1 MSKIAFYRK
10 YRPEDFD
17 AAIGQDHIVQV
28 LKNAVA
34 ENMVSHA
41 YLFSGPR
48 GTGKTSLARILA
60 KAINC
65 TDRKNYN
72 PCGKC
77 SVCVGIAEGRLL
89 DLIEIDA
96 ASNRGIDEIRDLRE
110 KVKFAPTEGAYKVF
124 IIDEVHMLTKEAFNA
139 LLKTL
144 EEPPAHA
151 VFILATTEINK
162 VPATIISRCQRHDFK
177 RIKMSNLIAKLTE
190 IKNAEKITI
199 SDDALETIAEA
210 SEGGLRDAI
219 SLLDQLAS
227 INLEKIEESVVE
239 NILGLA
245 PHRMIVSFVKGL
257 LTDDKMAS
265 MGTLETATSTGID
278 LVIFAKST
286 AEYLRKV
293 LLAKLS
299 GADNIEGTKEQIEE
313 ISAIASDTDK
323 EVLIRVMDSLFHA
336 MVSFKNNV
344 DPKSILTVVCA
355 KDYVNN
361 VVETVAEFVP
371 KKPTTIAQPVAGSSG
386 ALKPNGKWQQFLLE
400 TKSKNNT
407 IHAVL
412 RVARPDFENDNTLV
426 LTFPYK
432 FHKERIEEKKTKN
445 MLEDIASKIYG
456 QAIEIKCDLEGSGG
470 RGVKVSNADDAAS
483 LLGGEVVGNNH

>member
-1 MSKIAFYRK
+1 MSKIALYRK
-10 YRPEDFD
+10 YRPETFD
-17 AAIGQDHIVQV
+17 DTIGQDHIVQV
-28 LKNAVA
+28 LKNAVS
-34 ENMVSHA
+34 ENLVSHA

-65 TDRKNYN
+65 TDKKDYN

-110 KVKFAPTEGAYKVF
+110 KVKFAPTEGDYKIF

-144 EEPPAHA
+144 EEPPPHA
-151 VFILATTEINK
+151 IFILATTEINK
-162 VPATIISRCQRHDFK
+162 VPATIISRCQRHDFR
-177 RIKMSNLIAKLTE
+177 RIKLTELIARLTE
-190 IKNAEKITI
+190 IKNNEKITI

-219 SLLDQLAS
+219 SLLDQLSS
-227 INLEKIEESVVE
+227 IGLEKIEETDVE

-245 PHRMIVSFVKGL
+245 PHKIIRSFVGSL
-257 LTDDKMAS
+257 INGDKKTAI
-265 MGTLETATSTGID
+265 ETIENSATAGID
-278 LVIFAKST
+278 LVILTKT
-286 AEYLRKV
+286 AAEFLRK
-293 LLAKLS
+293 LLLVKLS
-299 GADNIEGTKEQIEE
+299 GTENIEGTKEQIEE
-313 ISAIASDTDK
+313 IKDIAAEAEKDIIIK
-323 EVLIRVMDSLFHA
+323 IMDALFWA
-336 MVSFKNNV
+336 QQSFKNNI

-355 KDYVNN
+355 KDYN
-361 VVETVAEFVP
+361 
-371 KKPTTIAQPVAGSSG
+371 GSSVEIESVVVSKE
-386 ALKPNGKWQQFLLE
+386 AKEIPPTQNSSQLKPNGKWQQVLME
-400 TKSKNNT
+400 TKVKNNT

-412 RVARPDFENDNTLV
+412 RVAHPEFSDNNLI

-445 MLEDIASKIYG
+445 MLEEVVSKVYG
-456 QAIEIKCDLEGSGG
+456 QEIEIKCELEGNGG
-470 RGVKVSNADDAAS
+470 RGAQVSNAGDAAS
-483 LLGGEVVGNNH
+483 ILGGELVD